1 MPAQTRE
8 IKGRLS
14 SIKNTQKIT
23 KAMELVA
30 GAKMRRA
37 VEATLASRVYAQLAW
52 QLAERLAKS
61 GIIAST
67 DYLANFFQTPKDP
80 KHFTLLVVTSNRGLA
95 GAFNSNIIKTVA
107 SFIREKG
114 VENVDVICVGKKAVP
129 LLSSLGIKPVAA
141 YSKDD
146 SATDSSS
153 IVTVAN
159 YLYQQFKQKKTDQ
172 VLIAYTN
179 FKSPIEQDALL
190 EPLFPFSKELSAGE
204 IEYKNADEVQKMP
217 NGVTDYYYEP
227 GRRTAMSYLVPRL
240 GESLIYQALLESNA
254 SEHSA
259 RMVAMKNATESA
271 AEMHEDLT
279 LAFNRARQ
287 ASITQEV
294 AEITAGTA
302 AVT

>member
-8 IKGRLS
+8 IKGRLA

-37 VEATLASRVYAQLAW
+37 VEGTMASRFYAKLAW
-52 QLAERLAKS
+52 DLAQRLAKT

-67 DYLANFFQTPKDP
+67 DYLADFFKPVENPNKITI
-80 KHFTLLVVTSNRGLA
+80 LMVTSNRGLA
-95 GAFNSNIIKTVA
+95 GAFNSNITKIVA
-107 SFIREKG
+107 KHIQEVGKENVEVVCLGKKG
-114 VENVDVICVGKKAVP
+114 VP
-129 LLSSLGIKPVAA
+129 MLSSLGIKPVQA
-141 YSKDD
+141 YDKDD
-146 SATDSSS
+146 SATDTSS
-153 IVTVAN
+153 IVTLSN
-159 YLYQQFKQKKTDQ
+159 YLYQQFKQGKTNQ

-179 FKSPIEQDALL
+179 FKSPLVQ
-190 EPLFPFSKELSAGE
+190 EPVLQTLYPFSEDLEAGE
-204 IEYKNADEVQKMP
+204 IEYKEAEEVESMP
-217 NGVTDYYYEP
+217 NGITDYYYEP
-227 GRRTAMSYLVPRL
+227 GRRTVVSYLVPRL

-259 RMVAMKNATESA
+259 RMVAMKSATDA
-271 AEMHEDLT
+271 AEEMHADLQ

-302 AVT
+302 AVS